1 MHCAEDL
8 IPAGVK
14 WPGAAEA
21 FAHAHAAEATLRA
34 EILRLR
40 FGGSEP
46 PNDLR
51 HQNLPTAEVANKMG
65 VSEARVAK
73 AIRMAS
79 RQVPLVADRPAP
91 AWVQRAIL
99 FEADDLL
106 VINKP
111 PGINHHPKHRWA
123 GGSLLNAVMGYVAD
137 QREANDGESL
147 NEESVFPV
155 HRLDAETSGVTVF
168 AKSRASASVLGQMMC
183 RDVRIGS
190 AASGIS
196 ETTNDA
202 ASDAA
207 SDATS
212 NLPPRTGQGHQPPA
226 PREYP
231 RKEYLALVHLP
242 GPGLHSTPTAHPAGS
257 APDQGRGTGAQQEEA
272 QQEEARAGAAGAG
285 AVAAGRASVPVCAP
299 VWQRSQW
306 WCVAEPI
313 PVRRRKDDQL
323 LHLPARTNASV
334 VSSSFFGVR
343 ARAHTSPA
351 MGGGGGGG
359 SGVEDISDA
368 VVLAT
373 TGGHGSYG
381 YGLVRCRLLTGRTH
395 QIRIHMEHAGMP
407 VVGDKTYDG
416 SGGSCESGASMMRCA
431 VGSGGS
437 GGSGGDAGSTS
448 TGAGSTGNGAE
459 AAAAVATA
467 AAVGRAPPAGGL
479 GGDGARLIGRQA
491 LHAWRLQI
499 LHPRSLEPMEFTA
512 PLPEDIAEACR
523 RCSVTVPQRFARTQ

>member
-1 MHCAEDL
+1 MLRWVPVLLRCAQRSRASRWREALGEGAAPVLGVAQREKELSKAAARHAARPRSSSRNPFPCPACGNIVSEHKYHRHLMHCAEDL

-99 FEADDLL
+99 FEDDDLL

-183 RDVRIGS
+183 RDVS
-190 AASGIS
+190 A
-196 ETTNDA
+196 T
-202 ASDAA
+202 
-207 SDATS
+207 
-212 NLPPRTGQGHQPPA
+212 
-226 PREYP
+226 
-231 RKEYLALVHLP
+231 
-242 GPGLHSTPTAHPAGS
+242 
-257 APDQGRGTGAQQEEA
+257 
-272 QQEEARAGAAGAG
+272 
-285 AVAAGRASVPVCAP
+285 
-299 VWQRSQW
+299 
-306 WCVAEPI
+306 
-313 PVRRRKDDQL
+313 
-323 LHLPARTNASV
+323 
-334 VSSSFFGVR
+334 
-343 ARAHTSPA
+343 
-351 MGGGGGGG
+351 
-359 SGVEDISDA
+359 
-368 VVLAT
+368 
-373 TGGHGSYG
+373 
-381 YGLVRCRLLTGRTH
+381 
-395 QIRIHMEHAGMP
+395 
-407 VVGDKTYDG
+407 
-416 SGGSCESGASMMRCA
+416 
-431 VGSGGS
+431 
-437 GGSGGDAGSTS
+437 
-448 TGAGSTGNGAE
+448 
-459 AAAAVATA
+459 
-467 AAVGRAPPAGGL
+467 
-479 GGDGARLIGRQA
+479 
-491 LHAWRLQI
+491 
-499 LHPRSLEPMEFTA
+499 
-512 PLPEDIAEACR
+512 
-523 RCSVTVPQRFARTQ
+523 